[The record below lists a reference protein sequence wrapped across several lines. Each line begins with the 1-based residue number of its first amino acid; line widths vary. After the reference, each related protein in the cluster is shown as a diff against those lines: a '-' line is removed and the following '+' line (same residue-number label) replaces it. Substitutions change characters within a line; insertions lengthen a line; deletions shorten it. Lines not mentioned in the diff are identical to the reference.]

1 MTTPAMAHFQI
12 TPSDSET
19 LPNDILAIVI
29 VDGGDVAL
37 EDRFGTSLTYDDVP
51 AMTTFSNFR
60 PRRVLATGTTATK
73 IIAWRPAG

>member
-12 TPSDSET
+12 TPSDSTT
-19 LPNDILAIVI
+19 LPNDLLAIVV

-37 EDRFGTSLTYDDVP
+37 EDRFGTSITYDDVP
-51 AMTTFSNFR
+51 AMTAFSDFR

-73 IIAWRPAG
+73 IIGWRPTG